1 MVILLA
7 HGAGAPSSS
16 PWMVGWKK
24 RLSTIA
30 PTMSFDYRYMREHR
44 RAPDPLPKLI
54 ATHRE
59 ALAAALA
66 EHSAPAVLA
75 GKSMGSRVGCHVALE
90 DPAVRA
96 LVCFGYPLAAAG
108 KRTSIR
114 DEVLLA
120 LKVPILFVQ
129 GTRDPLCPLDLLE
142 GVRARMQIASRLH
155 TVEGGDHSLNVSA
168 SARKASGETQADS
181 DAKVLA
187 AVKSFL
193 GDQLPAR

>member
-59 ALAAALA
+59 ALTIA
-66 EHSAPAVLA
+66 EQHVYLSLDEETLPCVIERIAV
-75 GKSMGSRVGCHVALE
+75 GR
-90 DPAVRA
+90 P
-96 LVCFGYPLAAAG
+96 
-108 KRTSIR
+108 
-114 DEVLLA
+114 
-120 LKVPILFVQ
+120 
-129 GTRDPLCPLDLLE
+129 
-142 GVRARMQIASRLH
+142 
-155 TVEGGDHSLNVSA
+155 
-168 SARKASGETQADS
+168 
-181 DAKVLA
+181 
-187 AVKSFL
+187 
-193 GDQLPAR
+193 